1 MTTGAGAFGAGAG
14 SGGFDPVLD
23 ASDSNAST
31 APSALLFDPNTRD
44 FRLGADGRFVA
55 VHPVDQWVA
64 LQLWLRKGSVGS
76 VPGAGCDLRNL
87 SRQGGQGYVASI
99 QDMVRLS
106 LKTMIDNGSI
116 RVIGIAVQTPS
127 RGQTFVQVTYVN
139 LKLASPQAPVTVAA
153 IM

>member
-1 MTTGAGAFGAGAG
+1 MTTGAGAFGAGLG

-23 ASDSNAST
+23 ASNSNAST
-31 APSALLFDPNTRD
+31 PPSALLFDPNTRD

-76 VPGAGCDLRNL
+76 APGAGCDLRNL
-87 SRQGGQGYVASI
+87 SRQGGQGYVAKI
-99 QDMVRLS
+99 QDMCRHS
-106 LKTMIDNGSI
+106 LRAMIDNGSI
-116 RVIGIAVQTPS
+116 RVISIAVQTPS

-139 LKLASPQAPVTVAA
+139 LKLASPQTPQTAGAFL
-153 IM
+153 